1 MSILEKVLRAGE
13 GRMVRRLKAIADAV
27 NSIED
32 DYVDLTDD
40 ELRECTQ
47 QFQERVADGES
58 LDSLLP
64 EAFAVA
70 REGAKRV
77 LGQRAYDV
85 QLMGGAAL
93 HFGNI
98 PEMKTGEG
106 KTLTGVFPAYLNA
119 LSGKGVHIITVNDYL
134 AQRDAEWVG
143 RVHGFLGLTVGVILP
158 NRPSTE
164 HRAAY
169 LCDITYGTN
178 NEFGFD
184 YLRDNMAWSKDELVQ
199 RGHNFAIVDEV
210 DSILIDEA
218 RTPLIISGP
227 AEHSQRWYGEF
238 ASIVARLQRG
248 TDGEGDYDVD
258 QAKRTISI
266 TERGVGKVEDRIG
279 IDNLYESV
287 NTPLVGYLNNAIKAK
302 ELYKRDKDYIVD
314 EGGEVLIVDE
324 FTGRILHGRRYNE
337 GMHQAIE
344 AKEGVEVKQENQT
357 LATITLQNY
366 FRLYEKLGGMTGTAQ
381 TEAGEFNSVY
391 KVGVVSIPTHRP
403 MIRIDHPDVI
413 YKTEKAKFE
422 AVIEDIAERHETGQP
437 VLVGTVSV
445 ENSEILSQLLR
456 RRGIPHSV
464 LNAKFHA
471 QEATIIAQA
480 GRKGGVTV
488 ATNMAGR
495 GTDIL
500 LGGNPDFLAANEL
513 AQRGLDPVEDPDEY
527 AKALEEV
534 LPVWKEACEEEAAEV
549 TSAGGLYVL
558 GTERHD
564 SRRIDNQLRG
574 RSGRQGDPGESRF
587 YLSLQDDLMKRFR
600 AGAVEAVMER
610 FNIPDDVPI
619 ESKMVTRQI
628 RSAQTQIE
636 GQNAEIRKNVLKYDE
651 VMNKQRQVIY
661 AERKRVL
668 DGEDMHDQ
676 VENMINDV
684 VNDYVGAATG
694 EGYAEDWD
702 LEQLWTNLKRLY
714 PVTITVEDMIEE
726 SGGERQS
733 IDAEFLTA
741 QLVEDA
747 NQAYKTREEELGAE
761 ALRELERQVLLSVI
775 DRKWRE
781 HLYEM
786 DYLQEGINL
795 RAYAQ
800 RDPVVEYQREGFD
813 MFNQMMEGIKEEAVG
828 FLFNLEV
835 QVQEQPTVT
844 VDPSKAVPL
853 PAGGVMADGDSDNET
868 EADRVAVRA
877 KGLGGESRPRNLQYT
892 SPAIDGEAGEGS
904 PQIQNQQQPQAP
916 ALGIGPGG
924 SPVPASPAHT
934 GGRRAQAP
942 GAAESN
948 GPSRN
953 APCYCGSG
961 KKYKRCHGAPGAV

>member
-1 MSILEKVLRAGE
+1 MVFQKLLRAGE
-13 GRMVRRLKAIADAV
+13 GKQVRRLSKIADAV
-27 NSIED
+27 EYLAD
-32 DYVDLTDD
+32 DYVDLTDA
-40 ELRECTQ
+40 ELRAKTDE
-47 QFQERVADGES
+47 FKERYADGES
-58 LDSLLP
+58 LDALLP
-64 EAFAVA
+64 EAFAVV
-70 REGAKRV
+70 REAATRT
-77 LGQRAYDV
+77 LGQRHFHV

-93 HFGNI
+93 HLGNI
-98 PEMKTGEG
+98 SEMKTGEG
-106 KTLTGVFPAYLNA
+106 KTLTGVLAAYLNA
-119 LSGKGVHIITVNDYL
+119 LAGDGVHIITVNDYL
-134 AQRDAEWVG
+134 AARDAESMG
-143 RVHGFLGLTVGVILP
+143 RVHRFLGLSVGTILSGQAP
-158 NRPSTE
+158 ATRRE
-164 HRAAY
+164 QYA
-169 LCDITYGTN
+169 CDITYGTN

-184 YLRDNMAWSKDELVQ
+184 YLRDNMAWSAAELVQ
-199 RGHNFAIVDEV
+199 RGHNFCIVDEV

-227 AEHSQRWYGEF
+227 GEHSQRWYGEF
-238 ASIVARLQRG
+238 ANLVGRLQKG
-248 TDGEGDYDVD
+248 TDGEGDYEVD
-258 QAKRTISI
+258 QAKRTVAI
-266 TERGVGKVEDRIG
+266 TERGVSRVEDRLG

-314 EGGEVLIVDE
+314 ENGEVLIVDE

-366 FRLYEKLGGMTGTAQ
+366 FRLYNKLGGMTGTAQ
-381 TEAGEFNSVY
+381 TEAGEFNQVY

-403 MIRIDHPDVI
+403 MVRVDHPDVI
-413 YKTEKAKFE
+413 YKTEKAKFN
-422 AVIEDIAERHETGQP
+422 AVIEDIAERHASGQP
-437 VLVGTVSV
+437 ILVGTVSV

-456 RRGIPHSV
+456 RRGIAHSV

-500 LGGNPDFLAANEL
+500 LGGNPEFLAASEL
-513 AQRGLDPVEDPDEY
+513 AQRGLDPVESPEEY

-534 LPVWKEACEEEAAEV
+534 LPTWKEACEAEAAEV
-549 TSAGGLYVL
+549 TAAGGLYVL

-600 AGAVEAVMER
+600 AGAVEAVMDR
-610 FNIPDDVPI
+610 FNIPEDVPI

-636 GQNAEIRKNVLKYDE
+636 AQNAEIRKNVLKYDE
-651 VMNKQRQVIY
+651 VLNKQRQVIY

-676 VENMINDV
+676 AQHMIRDV
-684 VNDYVGAATG
+684 ITDYVTSATS

-702 LEQLWTNLKRLY
+702 LEQLWTNLRRIY
-714 PVTITVEDMIEE
+714 PVSFTIENAIEE
-726 SGGERQS
+726 SGGEPSGIDQDYLLEKFRA
-733 IDAEFLTA
+733 DAEA
-741 QLVEDA
+741 AYQARED
-747 NQAYKTREEELGAE
+747 ELGEE
-761 ALRELERQVLLSVI
+761 AVRELERQVLLAVI

-786 DYLQEGINL
+786 DYLQEGISL

-813 MFNQMMEGIKEEAVG
+813 MFNQMMEGIKEEAAG

-835 QVQEQPTVT
+835 QVEEAPTVT
-844 VDPSKAVPL
+844 VDPTQAVPM
-853 PAGGVMADGDSDNET
+853 PKAT
-868 EADRVAVRA
+868 EDEPEKSVEVRA
-877 KGLGGESRPRNLQYT
+877 KGLGASAQRPQALQYT
-892 SPAIDGEAGEGS
+892 SPTIDGEAGAGA
-904 PQIQNQQQPQAP
+904 PQIQQAPQNAP
-916 ALGIGPGG
+916 ALGLGG
-924 SPVPASPAHT
+924 SPVVPASPAHS
-934 GGRRAQAP
+934 GAHRAGSSGQAE
-942 GAAESN
+942 ASN

>member
-1 MSILEKVLRAGE
+1 MSIFEKILRAGE

-27 NSIED
+27 NSIEN

-40 ELRECTQ
+40 ELRECTE
-47 QFQERVADGES
+47 QFKERYQEGET

-119 LSGKGVHIITVNDYL
+119 LSGEGVHIITVNDYL

-143 RVHGFLGLTVGVILP
+143 RVHGFLGLSVGVILP
-158 NRPSTE
+158 NRPAAE

-169 LCDITYGTN
+169 QCDITYGTN

-184 YLRDNMAWSKDELVQ
+184 YLRDNMAWSRDELVQ

-227 AEHSQRWYGEF
+227 AEHSARWYGEF
-238 ASIVARLQRG
+238 AAIVNRLQKG
-248 TDGEGDYDVD
+248 KDGEGDYEVD
-258 QAKRTISI
+258 EAKRTIAI
-266 TERGVGKVEDRIG
+266 NERGVSKVEDRIG

-287 NTPLVGYLNNAIKAK
+287 NTPLVGYLNNAVKAK
-302 ELYKRDKDYIVD
+302 ELYKRDKDYIVSP
-314 EGGEVLIVDE
+314 EGEVLIVDE

-357 LATITLQNY
+357 LATVTLQNF
-366 FRLYEKLGGMTGTAQ
+366 FRLYKKLGGMTGTAQ

-422 AVIEDIAERHETGQP
+422 AVIEDIAERHATGQP

-445 ENSEILSQLLR
+445 ENSEILSTLLR

-500 LGGNPDFLAANEL
+500 LGGNPDFLAASEL
-513 AQRGLDPVEDPDEY
+513 TQRGLDPAENPEEY

-534 LPVWKEACEEEAAEV
+534 MPTVKEACEAEAAEV
-549 TSAGGLYVL
+549 TAAGGLYVL

-619 ESKMVTRQI
+619 ESKMVSRQI

-636 GQNAEIRKNVLKYDE
+636 AQNAEIRKNVLKYDE
-651 VMNKQRQVIY
+651 VMNKQRQVVY

-668 DGEDMHDQ
+668 DGEDMHEQ
-676 VENMINDV
+676 VTHMIDDTITDIV
-684 VNDYVGAATG
+684 TVATAD
-694 EGYAEDWD
+694 GYAEEWD
-702 LEQLWTNLKRLY
+702 LEQLWTNLKRLF
-714 PVTITVEDMIEE
+714 PVTLTIEDVIEE
-726 SGGERQS
+726 SGGERNA
-733 IDAEFLTA
+733 IDQEY
-741 QLVEDA
+741 LVEQLKKDA
-747 NQAYKTREEELGAE
+747 QAAYASREEELGTE
-761 ALRELERQVLLSVI
+761 AVRELERQVLLAVI

-786 DYLQEGINL
+786 DYLQEGISL

-813 MFNQMMEGIKEEAVG
+813 MFNQMMDGIKEEAVG
-828 FLFNLEV
+828 FVFNLEV
-835 QVQEQPTVT
+835 QVEEQPTIT
-844 VDPSKAVPL
+844 VDPSQAYALPKADEDDEPHEHV
-853 PAGGVMADGDSDNET
+853 E
-868 EADRVAVRA
+868 VRA
-877 KGLGGESRPRNLQYT
+877 KGLGGGNRPQNLQYT
-892 SPAIDGEAGEGS
+892 APAIDGDAGDG
-904 PQIQNQQQPQAP
+904 PAVQQRPEPPVAF
-916 ALGIGPGG
+916 GPGG
-924 SPVPASPAHT
+924 TPVPANPAHT
-934 GGRRAQAP
+934 SAGRGASSH
-942 GAAESN
+942 AAESN

-961 KKYKRCHGAPGAV
+961 KKYKRCHGAPGTP